1 MGKAKM
7 ENEIWEE
14 IFGNWGAIFARESYQ
29 ESIVCGVCGNDKS
42 KAARNKKGQTTCEA
56 TERNCKENS

>member
-42 KAARNKKGQTTCEA
+42 KVASIFKKGKEA
-56 TERNCKENS
+56 IRKRRKT